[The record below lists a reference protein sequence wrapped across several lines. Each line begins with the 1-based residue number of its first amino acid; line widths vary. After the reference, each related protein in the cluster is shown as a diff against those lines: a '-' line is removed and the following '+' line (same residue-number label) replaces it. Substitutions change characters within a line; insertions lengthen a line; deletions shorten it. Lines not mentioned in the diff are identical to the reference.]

1 MTAGDRGKGF
11 EMEGGTH
18 QSGPRKPSVCLQNTT
33 RAKETRNGM
42 ETRALKQP
50 NSAGGEGMRGTGDTE
65 GTWAEDAGRT
75 QRGLGA
81 DHRSAERPK
90 GAGRV
95 GESKA

>member
-75 QRGLGA
+75 QR
-81 DHRSAERPK
+81 HERDARTQREH
-90 GAGRV
+90 GGGRTGDV
-95 GESKA
+95 S